1 MADEDDIESFWEG
14 LRPPPLSSDERA
26 KQAIETGLSRAKEE
40 RRSRPFVINPTTFE
54 VEARGQA
61 ILLNRLGEAA
71 RRRVALDVEEI
82 RNHLPVQMQRAR
94 PLLLRTFDVE
104 EIRNHLPEEVVND
117 QSPVVQAIQQESR
130 VEQLLSIVEYDTTSL
145 EIPENETLAE
155 VHNRFREALQRNVAR
170 RIEREMGNIVPLE
183 DPDFIVPE
191 AASTESNL
199 ATLTRTL
206 QALGFPAIVEM
217 SRDSRTL
224 YLTFSPPLN
233 TDIHLAQSFVPIV
246 GSQQYE
252 DTTIT
257 IERGDTT

>member
-1 MADEDDIESFWEG
+1 
-14 LRPPPLSSDERA
+14 
-26 KQAIETGLSRAKEE
+26 
-40 RRSRPFVINPTTFE
+40 
-54 VEARGQA
+54 
-61 ILLNRLGEAA
+61 
-71 RRRVALDVEEI
+71 VALDVEEI
-82 RNHLPVQMQRAR
+82 RNQPPVPMQRAR

-155 VHNRFREALQRNVAR
+155 VHNRFREDLQRNVAR
-170 RIEREMGNIVPLE
+170 RIERETGNIVPLE

-206 QALGFPAIVEM
+206 QALGFPARVEL
-217 SRDSRTL
+217 SPNTGTL
-224 YLTFSPPLN
+224 YLTFPPRLN
-233 TDIHLAQSFVPIV
+233 AELHFGQFVPTA
-246 GSQQYE
+246 SQRPGE
-252 DTTIT
+252 TTIS
-257 IERGDTT
+257 IERY

>member
-14 LRPPPLSSDERA
+14 TRLPPIPPDERRRL
-26 KQAIETGLSRAKEE
+26 AIETGLSRAKEE
-40 RRSRPFVINPTTFE
+40 LSRPNRINPTTYE
-54 VEARGQA
+54 VAEAQGQA

-82 RNHLPVQMQRAR
+82 RNHLP
-94 PLLLRTFDVE
+94 
-104 EIRNHLPEEVVND
+104 EEVVND
-117 QSPVVQAIQQESR
+117 QSPVAQAIQQENS

-170 RIEREMGNIVPLE
+170 RIERNIVPLE

-199 ATLTRTL
+199 ATLTRTF

-246 GSQQYE
+246 GSQQYD

-257 IERGDTT
+257 VER